1 MSDAYF
7 EHKANLAQAIFK
19 GVDLGRSWQ
28 FNKETPNSPLTA
40 NTGVFEKRTKVYD
53 DAYRLQDIYFKIEK
67 TLLDS
72 KAKRIPIEEVK
83 NLFTP
88 EEWFMLY
95 VETLN
100 TLKTLHAE
108 CGSSTSDGYIHSKR
122 HYLAQILRNDY
133 E

>member
-1 MSDAYF
+1 MNEALS
-7 EHKANLAQAIFK
+7 QAIFR
-19 GVDLGRSWQ
+19 GIDLKSSWQ
-28 FNKETPNSPLTA
+28 FNKATDNSPITA

-53 DAYRLQDIYFKIEK
+53 EAYRLQDIYFKIEK
-67 TLLDS
+67 TLLNN
-72 KAKRIPIEEVK
+72 KNKRISIEEVK

-88 EEWFMLY
+88 EEWFVLY

-108 CGSSTSDGYIHSKR
+108 CGNSPSNGFSHSKR